1 VTEQRVSGPF
11 QLAEFSHVGI
21 VVRDLQGTIDAL
33 TRIWNIPTPPIANSA
48 DWPPID
54 PAAQKFF
61 VGEPFQ
67 GRGASLKMGPVT
79 VELLEPLEGTSPW
92 AQSLAQHGEG
102 LHHIAIRVSN
112 YDDMVAHFL
121 AEGHVLVASGIAVG
135 DRWCYLRLV
144 PGDLIIELQEHVRG
158 G

>member
-1 VTEQRVSGPF
+1 VTEQRGSGPF

-33 TRIWNIPTPPIANSA
+33 ARIWNLPTPPIANSA

-54 PAAQKFF
+54 PGIQKFF

-67 GRGASLKMGPVT
+67 GRGASMKMGPVT
-79 VELLEPLEGTSPW
+79 V
-92 AQSLAQHGEG
+92 
-102 LHHIAIRVSN
+102 
-112 YDDMVAHFL
+112 VAHFL